1 MPEVTESVAGGEG
14 RVSNTAEL
22 FVALRAGDTA
32 AVVRMLEQEPA
43 LAQAR
48 NEQDISAV
56 LMACYMGRTG
66 IRDLLI
72 EKGAHL
78 ELHEAAAAGSLPRV
92 IELVERQPGLAKSY
106 SPDGFP
112 VMALAAAFGHE
123 DVARYLHGK
132 GAEIN
137 AVATNG
143 TGYNALTGAV
153 AGSHAS
159 LAKWLVEN
167 GADVNYRY
175 AKGHSPLLEASAN
188 GKLEIVRMLVEHG
201 ADPHMRT
208 DLGKDGLNF
217 AQERGHQE
225 VAAYLQSIGLTA

>member
-1 MPEVTESVAGGEG
+1 M
-14 RVSNTAEL
+14 SNTVDFFGA
-22 FVALRAGDTA
+22 VQAGDAA
-32 AVVRMLEQEPA
+32 AVAHLLEQDPQ
-43 LAQAR
+43 LVDAR
-48 NEQDISAV
+48 NDRGVSAV
-56 LMACYMGRTG
+56 LIACYTGRKE

-72 EKGAHL
+72 GKGARL
-78 ELHEAAAAGSLPRV
+78 ELHEAAAAGNLRRV
-92 IELVERQPGLAKSY
+92 KELVGSDQKLAKSY

-112 VMALAAAFGHE
+112 VLALAAAFGHE

-132 GAEIN
+132 GAEVN

-143 TGYNALTGAV
+143 TAYTALTGAV

-175 AKGHSPLLEASAN
+175 AKGHSPLLEAAAN

-201 ADPHMRT
+201 ADFQMRT
-208 DLGKDGLNF
+208 EGGKNALNF
-217 AQERGHQE
+217 AEERGHKE
-225 VAAYLQSIGLTA
+225 VAEYLRGVGLKR

>member
-1 MPEVTESVAGGEG
+1 MSDAADFLAAVQ
-14 RVSNTAEL
+14 
-22 FVALRAGDTA
+22 AGD
-32 AVVRMLEQEPA
+32 AVAVASMLEQEPS
-43 LAQAR
+43 LVNAR
-48 NEQDISAV
+48 NERGASAV
-56 LMACYMGRTG
+56 LLACYTGRKE

-78 ELHEAAAAGSLPRV
+78 ELHEATASGNSPRV
-92 IELVERQPGLAKSY
+92 RDLVEGNLQLAKSY

-143 TGYNALTGAV
+143 TGYTALTGAV

-208 DLGKDGLNF
+208 DGGKNALNF

-225 VAAYLQSIGLTA
+225 VADYLREFGLKT